1 MDRFKLPRKT
11 KKALKKGMW
20 LYPPD
25 EQGNS
30 LMARPARS
38 EKDYQAYKKGI
49 LRNLIERRAS
59 KKKEFRERL
68 DVKISVSD
76 ETLRSYVNDI
86 ITENYRSS
94 SYDILIKAKNSKH
107 AIIAYYNFINAYQLY
122 EKGEESYGNICCMSI
137 DVARD
142 RLRQKKGKSKK
153 K

>member
-20 LYPPD
+20 LYPPN
-25 EQGNS
+25 EHGNS
-30 LMARPARS
+30 LVARPARL

-49 LRNLIERRAS
+49 LRNLIERRDS

-68 DVKISVSD
+68 DGENYVSD

-86 ITENYRSS
+86 IAKDYRSS
-94 SYDILIKAKNSKH
+94 SYDILIKAKNSKG
-107 AIIAYYNFINAYQLY
+107 AIIAYFNFINAYQLY
-122 EKGEESYGNICCMSI
+122 EKGEESYGNICCMAI
-137 DVARD
+137 DFARH
-142 RLRQKKGKSKK
+142 RLKQNKGNPKK

>member
-1 MDRFKLPRKT
+1 MERFKLPRKT

-30 LMARPARS
+30 LMASPARL

-49 LRNLIERRAS
+49 LRNLIERRVS

-68 DVKISVSD
+68 DGKISVSD
-76 ETLRSYVNDI
+76 ETLRNYVNDI
-86 ITENYRSS
+86 IVKDFRSS
-94 SYDILIKAKNSKH
+94 SYDILIKAKNSKS

-122 EKGEESYGNICCMSI
+122 EKGEESYGNICCMAI
-137 DVARD
+137 DAARD
-142 RLRQKKGKSKK
+142 RLKQNKGKRKK